1 MKETL
6 HQPEEYLMLYHKM
19 VMKNAY
25 MYVKD
30 YHTAEDITQETF
42 IRLSENISK
51 IEPNK
56 VVRWLLLT
64 SEHLALDYLKKG
76 GKYETSPGLEENREE
91 YTDVCSGDLS
101 DRMVLMEEK
110 EHRYRALQKLKKER
124 PLWYDALLM
133 SWVENMDNHAI
144 GQKLG
149 VKASLV
155 SKWKERAR
163 SWLKKEYEKEYENI
177 E

>member
-76 GKYETSPGLEENREE
+76 GKYDTSPGLEENREE